1 MRELVAQGL
10 VTEAEEMLD
19 QAGRGEDDRIV
30 DVSDGSSGPR
40 CVCLSVSLVCLS
52 LLSVCLSVCPS
63 VCLSVC
69 EVHAEQWFP

>member
-30 DVSDGSSGPR
+30 EGSVGGDCKDRVGGGWEAGLLQGGVGGGPR
-40 CVCLSVSLVCLS
+40 PDV
-52 LLSVCLSVCPS
+52 
-63 VCLSVC
+63 VC
-69 EVHAEQWFP
+69 EQDDMLM